1 MRDAMALWRRLW
13 RSHVVDETALE
24 DTVFALAASP
34 DFAEDRTIYAARATG
49 LYRSTDGGASWQPAY
64 SSLSLQRDL
73 VTSAVAVS
81 PDFGRAHTVFA
92 GCSGGVVCS
101 YDAGQTWHVITLPTP
116 PSIVSC
122 LAFSPSY
129 ADDGIAF
136 LGTMEDGVYRS
147 ADRGQSWARWNF
159 GLFDLRVLALAVP
172 PDFFHDETVFTG
184 TETGIYVSKSGG
196 RSWRPLPFPEEVA
209 PVLSLAVS
217 PNFAHDGNLWA
228 GTDSAGLWVSADR
241 GKIWRRSGEEALQ
254 ASVNALIVSGQSPTE
269 QKILVLATEGLLLS
283 RDGGGTWTSLA
294 AELLADLEPAAVAS
308 PEGVAGALLVGL
320 ADGRVLRLADV
331 TME

>member
-1 MRDAMALWRRLW
+1 M
-13 RSHVVDETALE
+13 VDEPAIE

-34 DFAEDRTIYAARATG
+34 DFTEDRTIYAARATG

-64 SSLSLQRDL
+64 GSLSLQSNL

-81 PDFGRAHTVFA
+81 PDFVRDRTVFA

-122 LAFSPSY
+122 LAFSTCY

-147 ADRGQSWARWNF
+147 ADRGQNWARWNF
-159 GLFDLRVLALAVP
+159 GLFDLRVLALAVS
-172 PDFFHDETVFTG
+172 PDFLHDETVFAG
-184 TETGIYVSKSGG
+184 TETGIYISKSGG
-196 RSWRPLPFPEEVA
+196 RSWRPLLLPDEAV
-209 PVLSLAVS
+209 PVMCLAVS
-217 PNFAHDGNLWA
+217 PGFAQDGSLWA
-228 GTDSAGLWVSADR
+228 GTESAGLWLSADR
-241 GKIWRRSGEEALQ
+241 GKTWRRSGEEALQ
-254 ASVNALIVSGQSPTE
+254 ESVNALIISGRSSSE
-269 QKILVLATEGLLLS
+269 RKLLALASEGLLIS

-294 AELLADLEPAAVAS
+294 AELLAELEPSAV
-308 PEGVAGALLVGL
+308 VAPDGIEGALLVGL
-320 ADGRVLRLADV
+320 TDGRVIRLAA
-331 TME
+331 

>member
-1 MRDAMALWRRLW
+1 M
-13 RSHVVDETALE
+13 VDETALE

-34 DFAEDRTIYAARATG
+34 DFAKDRTIYAARASG

-81 PDFGRAHTVFA
+81 PDFGRDHTVFA
-92 GCSGGVVCS
+92 GCSGGIVCS

-122 LAFSPSY
+122 LAFSPCY

-159 GLFDLRVLALAVP
+159 GLFDLRVLALGLS
-172 PDFFHDETVFTG
+172 PDFSHDETVFAG
-184 TETGIYVSKSGG
+184 TETGIYISRSGG
-196 RSWRPLPFPEEVA
+196 RSWRPLSFPDGAA
-209 PVLSLAVS
+209 PVMCLAVS
-217 PNFAHDGNLWA
+217 PSFLQDGILWA
-228 GTDSAGLWVSADR
+228 GADSSGLWLSADR
-241 GKIWRRSGEEALQ
+241 GKTWRRSGEEALQ
-254 ASVNALIVSGQSPTE
+254 ESVNTLIVSRRSAEGIQ
-269 QKILVLATEGLLLS
+269 LLALATEGLFGLHN
-283 RDGGGTWTSLA
+283 DGSWDHLA
-294 AELLADLEPAAVAS
+294 ADRLADLEPTTVAA
-308 PEGVAGALLVGL
+308 PEGLDGALLVGV
-320 ADGRVLRLADV
+320 ADGRVLRL
-331 TME
+331 T

>member
-1 MRDAMALWRRLW
+1 M
-13 RSHVVDETALE
+13 VDETAME

-34 DFAEDRTIYAARATG
+34 DFAKDRTIYAARATG

-64 SSLSLQRDL
+64 GSLDLGSAL

-81 PDFGRAHTVFA
+81 PDFVRDRTVFA

-101 YDAGQTWHVITLPTP
+101 YDAGQTWHVITLPTR
-116 PSIVSC
+116 PSIISC
-122 LAFSPSY
+122 LAFSPTY

-159 GLFDLRVLALAVP
+159 GLFDLRVLALDLS
-172 PDFFHDETVFTG
+172 PDFSHDETVFAG

-196 RSWRPLPFPEEVA
+196 RSWRPLPFPDEAA

-217 PNFAHDGNLWA
+217 PTFGQDGVLWA
-228 GTDSAGLWVSADR
+228 GTESAGLWASTDR
-241 GKIWRRSGEEALQ
+241 GKTWRRSGEEALQ
-254 ASVNALIVSGQSPTE
+254 ASVNALIVLDQSSTE
-269 QKILVLATEGLLLS
+269 HQLLALATEGLLLS

-294 AELLADLEPAAVAS
+294 AEQLAELEPAAVVA
-308 PEGVAGALLVGL
+308 PEGIEGALLVGL
-320 ADGRVLRLADV
+320 ADGRVIRL
-331 TME
+331 T